1 MPSDSSDS
9 NNSTKRRQKAAE
21 RTGINLL
28 RYVLDHPHATS
39 RAIATD
45 LGMSFPNVCR
55 LVSEFK
61 GSGTLVSGASKQ
73 TGRRGPRSQAV
84 MMRPD
89 LGCSIGVDLEATRVR
104 GVKLDFAG
112 EVVNV
117 VRKPIAPSAGPEEVV
132 SSVADVAGVLTKSAR
147 EKSPNVCALGLA
159 LPGPLVDAEMGRV
172 RTELQFGV
180 ADIEFVPAVRGACG
194 MEVGA
199 FANIYCFAAGHHRI
213 YSPREK
219 GVEMVILDRFGLAA
233 AVVWNGRLYTGA
245 THYAGDL
252 GLLRCGEGYP
262 GRTYRDV
269 CTGASLLRLARQ
281 RDVDKSFQELL
292 QSPNEPVVRE
302 WLRDAVP
309 AFAQAIFAAV
319 IAYNPDRVV
328 IEGIFN
334 RFPPKI
340 RRQIIRAVNEELAEI
355 GSTPPSIRFFE
366 GDDLMGA
373 RGAALLARDAVADS
387 VLAEIVRS

>member
-1 MPSDSSDS
+1 MTSEAGL

-28 RYVLDHPHATS
+28 RYVLDHPNATS

-55 LVSEFK
+55 LVSEFR
-61 GSGTLVSGASKQ
+61 GSGILVGGASKQ

-84 MMRPD
+84 TMRPD
-89 LGCSIGVDLEATRVR
+89 LGCSVGVDLEATRVR
-104 GVKLDFAG
+104 GVILDFAG
-112 EVVNV
+112 EVVDV
-117 VRKPIAPSAGPEEVV
+117 VRKPIAPSDGPQEIV
-132 SSVADVAGVLTKSAR
+132 SSVAEVAEALTKSAR

-194 MEVGA
+194 MEVVA
-199 FANIYCFAAGHHRI
+199 VANSYCFAAGHHRMHH
-213 YSPREK
+213 PRET
-219 GVEMVILDRFGLAA
+219 GIELVVLNRFGLAA
-233 AVVWNGRLYTGA
+233 AIVWDGKLYTGA
-245 THYAGDL
+245 TNYAGDL
-252 GLLRCGEGYP
+252 DLLRCGEGYP

-269 CTGASLLRLARQ
+269 CTGESLLRLARE
-281 RDVDKSFQELL
+281 RNVRKSFQELL
-292 QSPNEPVVRE
+292 DSPDDPLVRE
-302 WLRDAVP
+302 WLKDAIP
-309 AFAQAIFAAV
+309 AFAQAVFSAI
-319 IAYNPDRVV
+319 IMYNPDRVV

-334 RFPPKI
+334 RFSPKI
-340 RRQIIRAVNEELAEI
+340 RRQIIRMVNEELVEA

-373 RGAALLARDAVADS
+373 RGAALLARDVVADS